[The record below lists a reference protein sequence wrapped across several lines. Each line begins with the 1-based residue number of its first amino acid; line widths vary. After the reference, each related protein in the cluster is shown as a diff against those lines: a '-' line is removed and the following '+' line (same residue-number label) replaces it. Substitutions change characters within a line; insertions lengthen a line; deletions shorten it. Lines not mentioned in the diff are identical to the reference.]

1 MQFTMSRPLFTPEPT
16 PAGSPVLSERQ
27 RMISEEDGARPR
39 HRSLAELEAGFQ
51 ALPRPPK
58 DLGRLALI
66 VCRHAPGVHEP
77 LDHALLTPE
86 EGVPGDEWN
95 RRTPRHPDAQLTV
108 IRRDVAELIA
118 HGQPL
123 TVSGDNLVVDL
134 DISTANLPLGTRL
147 RVGEAVV
154 EVTAKPHNG
163 CSKFQ
168 GRFGRDAFCFVQ
180 APKTRDQN
188 LRGIYWRVLE
198 PGEARVGALIEVISR
213 QKPQGRPGS

>member
-1 MQFTMSRPLFTPEPT
+1 MQFTMSTPLFTPEPMPEGT
-16 PAGSPVLSERQ
+16 PVLTEPH
-27 RMISEEDGARPR
+27 RMIREADGARPR
-39 HRSLAELEAGFQ
+39 HRSLTQLEAGFQ

-58 DLGRLALI
+58 DSGRLALI
-66 VCRHAPGVHEP
+66 VCRRAPGVHEA
-77 LDHALLTPE
+77 LDRALLTPE

-95 RRTPRHPDAQLTV
+95 RRPPLKPEAQLTV

-123 TVSGDNLVVDL
+123 TVSGDNLIVDL
-134 DISTANLPLGTRL
+134 DISTANLPLGARL
-147 RVGEAVV
+147 RVGEALV
-154 EVTAKPHNG
+154 EVTEKPHNG

-168 GRFGRDAFCFVQ
+168 GRFGRDAFCFVN

-198 PGEARVGALIEVISR
+198 PGEAKVGAVIEVISR
-213 QKPQGRPGS
+213 QKPAG